1 MDTTPAPAATAAL
14 PPPPLPRNGTEIEV
28 VAPTSRSARF
38 WNVLKSFFKS
48 IWKALLIA
56 LLVAGLGIA
65 GYRLW
70 PHITGAAQ
78 NLPKSLTSFVS
89 DRPSPVVQST
99 TVSNVSPA
107 VVFSGN
113 TRGGDGSVITPVVQ
127 TGNGTQIVVNGGTVL
142 GAGDF
147 SALSFTN
154 RPVRRNEPAPVVDAL
169 PGVTLPDGYIEIGPK
184 DTQAT
189 LKKGQCALVLR
200 VERQVDFRINPDP
213 SPWCR
218 KVLEIH
224 RGTFIQNIGE
234 ERTFDIMRIY

>member
-1 MDTTPAPAATAAL
+1 MDTTPAPAATAAI
-14 PPPPLPRNGTEIEV
+14 PPPPQPRDGTGIDV

-38 WNVLKSFFKS
+38 WNVLKKFFKS

-78 NLPKSLTSFVS
+78 SLPKSLTSFVS
-89 DRPSPVVQST
+89 DRPSPAVQST
-99 TVSNVSPA
+99 TAVSNASPA
-107 VVFSGN
+107 AVVISGN
-113 TRGGDGSVITPVVQ
+113 TLGGAPIVQ
-127 TGNGTQIVVNGGTVL
+127 TGNGTQIVVNGGNVL

-147 SALSFTN
+147 SALSLTN
-154 RPVRRNEPAPVVDAL
+154 RPVQRNEPAPVVDAL

-184 DTQAT
+184 DTQKT
-189 LKKGQCALVLR
+189 LKKGQCALVVR
-200 VERQVDFRINPDP
+200 VEGQTDFRINPDP

-234 ERTFDIMRIY
+234 DRTFDIMRLY